1 MCTIFENV
9 KVKLYV
15 HSYGFIKICCSYY
28 IYTITFIT
36 YFTVAHILALL
47 YLDVVCLP
55 ELLRCYPGVKRE
67 ENLKFQAT
75 RTTGIIGSKKL
86 KSAFARNE

>member
-1 MCTIFENV
+1 MYTLMGLLKFVVHTISTQ
-9 KVKLYV
+9 LLM
-15 HSYGFIKICCSYY
+15 G
-28 IYTITFIT
+28 TLIT
-36 YFTVAHILALL
+36 YISLTVAHILALL

-75 RTTGIIGSKKL
+75 RGIIGSKKL